1 MLEQTIAAHDSAVRV
16 CDEASRNPLRSSS
29 AAAPQLSVVIP
40 CFNES
45 AVIRE
50 THARVKAVCEGTGLS
65 HEIVLVNDGS
75 SDGTWQILEDLSAS
89 DPAVVAVNLSRNHGH
104 QLALSAGLWACS
116 GERVLIM
123 DADLQDP
130 PELLPDMLK
139 VMDDGAD
146 VVYAQRRS
154 RPGDAPVKRAMC
166 AIYYRLLK
174 LVSDRPIP
182 IDTGDFRLV
191 SRRVCD
197 LIVRMPERQRYIR
210 GMVSWVGFRQ
220 EPILYDRDAR
230 AAGETKYPFRKLLAL
245 AINGVISS
253 SVKPLAFAAVLGVVA
268 ILLGTLLMAYAL
280 ISWIANG
287 STPQGWTSL
296 MVVVVFMGGTQL
308 LMLGIIG
315 EYIGRLFEQSRGR
328 PAFMI
333 DRIVRRPGAGG
344 A

>member
-1 MLEQTIAAHDSAVRV
+1 MLEQTIAAHDSATRVRN
-16 CDEASRNPLRSSS
+16 EAAQDPSCGTASP
-29 AAAPQLSVVIP
+29 APQLSVVIP
-40 CFNES
+40 CYNEH
-45 AVIRE
+45 AVVRE
-50 THARVKAVCEGTGLS
+50 TYHRVKAVCIGTGLA

-75 SDGTWQILEDLSAS
+75 SDGTWQILEDLSSS
-89 DPAVVAVNLSRNHGH
+89 DPAVVAVSLSRNHGH

-116 GERVLIM
+116 GDRVLIM

-174 LVSDRPIP
+174 MVSDRPIP

-197 LIVRMPERQRYIR
+197 LIVSMPERQRYIR

-230 AAGETKYPFRKLLAL
+230 AAGETKYPLRKLVAL
-245 AINGVISS
+245 AINGIISS
-253 SVKPLAFAAVLGVVA
+253 SVKPLAFAAVLGVLA
-268 ILLGTLLMAYAL
+268 LLLGTLLTAYAL
-280 ISWIANG
+280 VSWIANG
-287 STPQGWTSL
+287 DTPQGWTSL

-333 DRIVRRPGAGG
+333 DRIVRQRPSDGG
-344 A
+344 

>member
-1 MLEQTIAAHDSAVRV
+1 MLHHSMAVQDSAPRV
-16 CDEASRNPLRSSS
+16 HPNPAHVDRASAPG
-29 AAAPQLSVVIP
+29 AAPDLSVVIP

-50 THARVKAVCEGTGLS
+50 TYARVKRVCEGTGLRY
-65 HEIVLVNDGS
+65 EIVLVNDGS
-75 SDGTWQILEDLSAS
+75 ADGTWEILQDLSS
-89 DPAVVAVNLSRNHGH
+89 HDPSMVAVNLSRNHGH
-104 QLALSAGLWACS
+104 QLALSAGLWTSS
-116 GERVLIM
+116 GMRVLIM

-139 VMDDGAD
+139 VMDSGAD

-154 RPGDAPVKRAMC
+154 RPGDAPAKRALC
-166 AIYYRLLK
+166 ALYYRMLK
-174 LVSDRPIP
+174 VLSDRPIP
-182 IDTGDFRLV
+182 LDTGDFRLI

-197 LIVRMPERQRYIR
+197 LIVSMPERQRYIR

-253 SVKPLAFAAVLGVVA
+253 SVKPLMFAAVLGALA
-268 ILLGTLLMAYAL
+268 IILGTLLTAYAL
-280 ISWIANG
+280 VSWIANG

-333 DRIVRRPGAGG
+333 DRIVRHDATGG